1 VLIEQITYVLHRGK
15 APALVA
21 AYVQEGAARSRSCQ
35 LADPALQRFA
45 QTYGNFLVRRRNN
58 VAAGVLFTG
67 PGEPEIIRLR

>member
-1 VLIEQITYVLHRGK
+1 MNGK
-15 APALVA
+15 GRREAGHAKL
-21 AYVQEGAARSRSCQ
+21 
-35 LADPALQRFA
+35 LADPAWRRFA